1 MLSPTRLLLL
11 FSILFTFAAP
21 QTVTSPSAAPSTP
34 PPTSSEPPP
43 RVNGTSTAPPL
54 VNPTDPNDPPD
65 VLLRVPELHVGR
77 IELGVEK
84 LQADLNLN
92 ARVAGLVKVNA
103 GVQVSI
109 EKVNITIADVDVNLE
124 LIVRLG
130 NLVSIVERVFDS
142 LDLNPLLLGLVGNVT
157 NLVGEVIGAVDGLLG
172 SITQNGKTL
181 NFLVDNLGNIVQE
194 VVGAG
199 GDALQQI
206 VGNFKLNM
214 TEVEGTIKQV
224 GQGLTQKTFSYEPL
238 NALVDIVTNTAGQ
251 VVSAVVQ
258 KKNGGGGGSNGGGST
273 TASASGTPMPVTL
286 PLSSATAA

>member
-1 MLSPTRLLLL
+1 MSSSIRILLLSL
-11 FSILFTFAAP
+11 YLVFATIVAAQTTASEAP
-21 QTVTSPSAAPSTP
+21 SPGPSMPPPTGSTP
-34 PPTSSEPPP
+34 PPG
-43 RVNGTSTAPPL
+43 NGTGASPAPG
-54 VNPTDPNDPPD
+54 NPSGSSAPD
-65 VLLRVPELHVGR
+65 VYLSVPELHVGR

-92 ARVAGLVKVNA
+92 ARVAGLVTVNA
-103 GVQVSI
+103 GVQVYV

-142 LDLNPLLLGLVGNVT
+142 LDLNPLLIGLIGNAT

-181 NFLVDNLGNIVQE
+181 NFIVDNLGNIVQE
-194 VVGAG
+194 VVGG
-199 GDALQQI
+199 GDTLQQI

-214 TEVEGTIKQV
+214 TEVEGTVKQV

-238 NALVDIVTNTAGQ
+238 NALVDIITNAAGQ

-258 KKNGGGGGSNGGGST
+258 KKSGSGGGGST
-273 TASASGTPMPVTL
+273 TTSASGTPMPVTL
-286 PLSSATAA
+286 PLSSATAT